1 MKEIKSFASIFLLGA
16 LWGPSFLFIKVALEG
31 GMPPLTIA
39 ALRVTIAAVF
49 LWLFILLRG
58 IQLPRSPMTYIH
70 TAVIAIFSLA
80 LPFCLINMGEQYID
94 SALAGIINGIT
105 PIATVVLA
113 HFLIHDERMNQKKIL
128 GICLGMV
135 GFLLLLFPN
144 LVTKTIHIDTF
155 GVVAVAIGAISYAVG
170 IVYGRRFL
178 RDTKTLALPLLQV
191 SFAALYLIPIA
202 LLCEGI
208 IPFGQISKAA
218 WISVIL
224 LAFLG
229 TSLAF
234 VVYFYVLQ
242 QYGAI
247 ALGTSVFLLPI
258 FAIIFGVVFLNES
271 LSWIVYAGTALI
283 LSGMKLVHGK

>member
-1 MKEIKSFASIFLLGA
+1 MTNIKSFASIFLLGA
-16 LWGPSFLFIKVALEG
+16 LWGPSFLLIKIALQG
-31 GMPPLTIA
+31 GMPPITIA

-49 LWLFILLRG
+49 LGLFILMRG
-58 IQLPRSPMTYIH
+58 ISLPKSPMTYIH
-70 TAVIAIFSLA
+70 MAVIAIFSLA

-94 SALAGIINGIT
+94 SALAGIINGLT
-105 PIATVVLA
+105 PIVTVILA
-113 HFLIHDERMNQKKIL
+113 HFLIHDERMNRKKVL
-128 GICLGMV
+128 GICLGLI

-144 LVTKTIHIDTF
+144 LLTQTIHVDTF

-202 LLCEGI
+202 LWFEGMTPI
-208 IPFGQISKAA
+208 AQISNAA

-224 LAFLG
+224 LALLG

-242 QYGAI
+242 HYGAI

-258 FAIIFGVVFLNES
+258 FAIILGVIFLQEH
-271 LSWIVYAGTALI
+271 LSWVVYAGTALI